1 MGTRGR
7 TRSLLVA
14 SLLVAAALAWRLST
28 PAAAPAPES
37 GAPGNGGGRLRVHV
51 LGHDGLGASAAELI
65 VRASD
70 GFARTVVAR
79 GSTDRDGRWSTDV
92 VPSREVAL
100 DVRAAGCAVRRV
112 DVPDAALGTGST
124 VVVRPPV
131 GRCAGVV
138 RDAASAPVAARLCL
152 ESTIGLD
159 RVRSLPVTASA
170 DGRFAFEGLER
181 GEAYFLVAAD
191 EHDVAIPRV
200 TATAGRGD
208 LEVWVVPASAWD
220 RFRFRAA
227 LLDDAGRPVRSID
240 WGRVSFE
247 PVAGHPGRRGE
258 LPARGGV
265 PEDFMASDV
274 WPPGRY
280 DVTVSVAGYR
290 DLVFR
295 SVDLPRRT
303 APPTATLQR

>member
-7 TRSLLVA
+7 TRSLLVV
-14 SLLVAAALAWRLST
+14 SLLVLAALAWWLAT
-28 PAAAPAPES
+28 PPAPPEPAVPAAEA
-37 GAPGNGGGRLRVHV
+37 GGGRLRVRV
-51 LGHDGLGASAAELI
+51 VGRDGLGAPAAEVI

-70 GFARTVVAR
+70 GVARTVVAR
-79 GSTDRDGRWSTDV
+79 GSTDRDGRWSADEL
-92 VPSREVAL
+92 SAREVAL
-100 DVRAAGCAVRRV
+100 DVRAPGCAVRRV
-112 DVPDAALGTGST
+112 DVPDGALRTGST

-200 TATAGRGD
+200 AATAGRGD
-208 LEVWVVPASAWD
+208 LEVWLVPASAWD

-227 LLDDAGRPVRSID
+227 LLDGAGRPVRSID

-258 LPARGGV
+258 LPALGGV

-290 DLVFR
+290 EHVFR
-295 SVDLPRRT
+295 SVDLPRST
-303 APPTATLQR
+303 PPPTATLRP

>member
-7 TRSLLVA
+7 TRALLVL
-14 SLLVAAALAWRLST
+14 SVLVAAALAWRLAP
-28 PAAAPAPES
+28 PAAAPEPDS
-37 GAPGNGGGRLRVHV
+37 TVPWNGKGRLRVHV
-51 LGHDGLGASAAELI
+51 LGHDGVDATAAEVI

-70 GFARTVVAR
+70 GFARIVVTR
-79 GSTDRDGRWSTDV
+79 GSTDRDGRWSADV

-100 DVRAAGCAVRRV
+100 DVRAPGCAVRRV
-112 DVPDAALGTGST
+112 DVSDGAVRTGAT
-124 VVVRPPV
+124 VVVRPPA

-138 RDAASAPVAARLCL
+138 RDASNLPVAARLCL

-181 GEAYFLVAAD
+181 GEEYVVVAGD
-191 EHDVAIPRV
+191 QDDVVIPRV
-200 TATAGRGD
+200 AATAVSGD
-208 LEVWVVPASAWD
+208 LEVWVAPASAWGQ
-220 RFRFRAA
+220 FRFRAA

-240 WGRVSFE
+240 WGRVTFE
-247 PVAGHPGRRGE
+247 PVAGHPGRRGT
-258 LPARGGV
+258 LPACTGV

-290 DLVFR
+290 DHAFR
-295 SVDLPRRT
+295 AVDLPRRT